1 MVRDR
6 VFLLLIAIFV
16 SQSATA
22 GQQESSNPVAASA
35 ATSSAAVT
43 TSGEPT
49 APAESTK
56 MICRQTAPIGT
67 RIAKKTCK
75 TEAQWE
81 EIRRMG
87 SDAAREGAE
96 KGRVCGENCSAP
108 GG

>member
-16 SQSATA
+16 AQSATA
-22 GQQESSNPVAASA
+22 GQQESSNPVASPA
-35 ATSSAAVT
+35 ATSSASVK

-49 APAESTK
+49 AAESTK